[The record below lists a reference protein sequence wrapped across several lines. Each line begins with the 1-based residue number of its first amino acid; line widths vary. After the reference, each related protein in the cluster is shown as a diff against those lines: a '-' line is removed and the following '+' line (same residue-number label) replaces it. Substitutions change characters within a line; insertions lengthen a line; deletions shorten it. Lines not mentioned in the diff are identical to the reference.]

1 MVQKFIVTGPDRELM
16 GWRYYFVS
24 GRGWPKE
31 PLEVEVF
38 DGPEETI
45 EKPTEDGSSRKVP
58 HPTRLTRAEFDKV
71 RNDAR
76 LSVRAVDDAG
86 AKELKVNVV
95 EMVDENKQLKA
106 QVAALNDEVAILKL
120 KLEECDKML
129 AEATKP
135 PMREPVLARPK
146 KDK

>member
-1 MVQKFIVTGPDRELM
+1 MAQKFIVTGPDRELM
-16 GWRYYFVS
+16 GWRYYFVA

-31 PLEVEVF
+31 PLEIEVF

-45 EKPTEDGSSRKVP
+45 EKPTDDGGTRKVP
-58 HPTRLTRAEFDKV
+58 HPTRLTRAEFERI
-71 RNDAR
+71 RNDVR

-86 AKELKVNVV
+86 AKELAVNVV
-95 EMVDENKQLKA
+95 GMVEENKQLKA
-106 QVAALNDEVAILKL
+106 KTASMTDEIALLKL

-135 PMREPVLARPK
+135 PMREPILARPK

>member
-1 MVQKFIVTGPDRELM
+1 MAQKFIVTGPDRELM
-16 GWRYYFVS
+16 GWRYYFVA

-31 PLEVEVF
+31 PVEIEII

-45 EKPTEDGSSRKVP
+45 EKPTEDGGTRKIP
-58 HPTRLTRAEFDKV
+58 HPSRLTAAEFEKV
-71 RNDAR
+71 LNDIH

-95 EMVDENKQLKA
+95 EMVEENQQLKA
-106 QVAALNDEVAILKL
+106 KVAALVDEVSVLTRR
-120 KLEECDKML
+120 LEESDKML

-135 PMREPVLARPK
+135 PARDPVVTRPK